1 MRLDEFRPCYQVL
14 ACSGLISSIVGA
26 SHSECHDRAAWAAWA
41 ARPAAWNGHKTR
53 LRARFQP
60 GEFEVLTPTP
70 NKDTN
75 YVFAILF
82 VAVGSTPT
90 KISSR
95 AHQTSS
101 VSTPVKTVHAS
112 HLMLHPLA
120 SQRI

>member
-1 MRLDEFRPCYQVL
+1 MHLDEFRPCYQVL
-14 ACSGLISSIVGA
+14 ACSSLISSIVRA
-26 SHSECHDRAAWAAWA
+26 SHSECHDRAAC
-41 ARPAAWNGHKTR
+41 PAAWNGHKTR
-53 LRARFQP
+53 LLARLQP
-60 GEFEVLTPTP
+60 GEFELLTPTP
-70 NKDTN
+70 KKDIN